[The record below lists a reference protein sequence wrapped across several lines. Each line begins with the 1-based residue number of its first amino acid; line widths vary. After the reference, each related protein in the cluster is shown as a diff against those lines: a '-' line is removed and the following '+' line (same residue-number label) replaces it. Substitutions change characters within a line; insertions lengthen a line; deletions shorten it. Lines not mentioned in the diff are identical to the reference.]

1 MLCQP
6 LLVIILVTIDDVLGI
21 SQIRNRI
28 EGLLFGNV
36 VTPAINIYPASE
48 DFKKVSNSI
57 ILREALKKRPK
68 KLKFLSKLL
77 KVVKSCH
84 KLS

>member
-1 MLCQP
+1 M
-6 LLVIILVTIDDVLGI
+6 VIILVTIDDVLGI

-57 ILREALKKRPK
+57 ILREALKKK
-68 KLKFLSKLL
+68 TQKVEIFV
-77 KVVKSCH
+77 KVVKSCQ